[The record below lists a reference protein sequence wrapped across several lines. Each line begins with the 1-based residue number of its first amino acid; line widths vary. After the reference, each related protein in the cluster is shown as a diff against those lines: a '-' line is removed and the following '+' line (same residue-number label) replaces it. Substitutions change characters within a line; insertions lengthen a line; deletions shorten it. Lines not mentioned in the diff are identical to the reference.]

1 MNDKLK
7 GLNENLNNEIF
18 TIYSMV
24 DKSLFLNKT
33 DTNDIILSKKN
44 DEKNQKWCL
53 KYDASKDA
61 YLILSEVDN
70 SLVLTLEYPSLKI
83 IAKKLESLE
92 NQYWFIK
99 TQVDS
104 KNFTLINYKNPNL
117 CLSIS
122 DDKSLFIST
131 INTSN
136 NIKFNFRQ
144 PIIDEINGKTLQMKN
159 KLSDLWLKAIT
170 SIVTVGVYNDLISN
184 FYSWTLESV
193 DDVFGIFKI
202 KSKAFDKYLNCP
214 DRANL
219 NLISKE
225 LIDTQSAK
233 WKIHY
238 GNSGVIRIEN
248 IANSSYL
255 CCNENKELVLIN
267 SNSTGAGGFWGIRE
281 V

>member
-225 LIDTQSAK
+225 LTDTQSAK